1 MRSVPISYFMQSNLA
16 KGLTWLGI
24 SIASWGALFSVAK
37 RTLPV
42 LDAFFLGS
50 VRYAFGVLIFIA
62 ILRAAEGR
70 AALRYGG
77 RFLPAAFFG
86 LFGFCGFNLL
96 VWWGLSYTRPEHA
109 SIIMALQTPMT
120 AIAVWLTQGKRPASF
135 TIGCVAAAIAGV
147 LLVVTKG
154 SLAGAFEGGS
164 LLGDLLVFLGALS
177 WVVYTMAGWHFGGWS
192 PLRMTVLTAIPGTI
206 ALIAINAAAIGLGV
220 AALPTLQAV
229 WSVKWQIG
237 YFVVFTVVLGVLGFN
252 NGVKY
257 LGALNTMLMLNLIP
271 VIVFA
276 IEAGLGRSYEAVEL
290 AGAALVIGALVANN
304 LYMRRQARG

>member
-1 MRSVPISYFMQSNLA
+1 MRTDLA

-50 VRYAFGVLIFIA
+50 IRYAFGVVIFIV
-62 ILRAAEGR
+62 ILRLTEGR

-77 RFLPAAFFG
+77 RLLPAIFFG
-86 LFGFCGFNLL
+86 AFGFCGFNLL

-109 SIIMALQTPMT
+109 SIIMALQTPLT
-120 AIAVWLTQGKRPASF
+120 ALAVWLTQGRRPAPF
-135 TIGCVAAAIAGV
+135 TLGCVAVAIAGV

-154 SLAGAFEGGS
+154 SLAGLLGGGS
-164 LLGDLLVFLGALS
+164 LLGDLLVFLGAVS
-177 WVVYTMAGWHFGGWS
+177 WVVYTMAGWHFSGWS
-192 PLRMTVLTAIPGTI
+192 PLRMTVLTAIPG
-206 ALIAINAAAIGLGV
+206 ALGLIAINAAAI
-220 AALPTLQAV
+220 AAGIAHLPTLDAV

-237 YFVVFTVVLGVLGFN
+237 YFIVFTVVLGVLGFN

-257 LGALNTMLMLNLIP
+257 LGALNTMLMLNLVP
-271 VIVFA
+271 VIVFG
-276 IEAGLGRSYEAVEL
+276 IEAALGRSYEAIEL
-290 AGAALVIGALVANN
+290 AGAGLVIGALVANN
-304 LYMRRQARG
+304 LYMRRQHAA